1 MVVRSDQPG
10 LQVYAGK
17 FLDGST
23 TGRGVQ
29 HVRNAGICLET
40 QAFPDAINVPEWRS
54 QVLLHP
60 GDTYRHTVV
69 YAFGAD

>member
-1 MVVRSDQPG
+1 MTVESDQPG

-23 TGRGVQ
+23 AGRGVT
-29 HVRNAGICLET
+29 HVRHAGICLET
-40 QAFPDAINVPEWRS
+40 QAFPNAINVPEWRS

-69 YAFGAD
+69 YAFATD